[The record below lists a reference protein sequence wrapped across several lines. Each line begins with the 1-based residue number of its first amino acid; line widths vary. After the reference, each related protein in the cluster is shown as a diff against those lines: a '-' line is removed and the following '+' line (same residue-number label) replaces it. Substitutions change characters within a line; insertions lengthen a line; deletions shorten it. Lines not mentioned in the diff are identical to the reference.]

1 MKRNKYLRGIVLFII
16 SIVLSF
22 HLYAQDIDTQ
32 YFDER
37 LKRIEKNIGDLQKN
51 KLQELEK
58 NISSGYISRVEER
71 FGVLE
76 TQYQT
81 NFGKYEELENKI
93 EKLENKFNLL
103 NQELNFR
110 LNEISKKIDNLKIN
124 SLSIEYPEVQ
134 NQSEEINQK
143 SVNSNTDDNQ
153 PKNFSDKD
161 IKINYENAIKLLWSN
176 ELDKALEELIR
187 LKKQNPDDLMPN
199 IQYWLGEVYY
209 AKKNFEQAV
218 IEFGEGLKLFPS
230 SIKGPD
236 NMLKLGLSFS
246 NLNKKLESCNV
257 LIELEIKYPEAAKNV
272 LQRAQKEKKKLNCS
286 EE

>member
-1 MKRNKYLRGIVLFII
+1 MKSYKYSEGIVLFIF

-22 HLYAQDIDTQ
+22 DLFAQEIDTQ

-37 LKRIEKNIGDLQKN
+37 LERIEKNIEDLQKN
-51 KLQELEK
+51 KFQELEN

-93 EKLENKFNLL
+93 EKLQNKFDLL

-110 LNEISKKIDNLKIN
+110 LNEISKKIDNLDLN
-124 SLSIEYPEVQ
+124 SSSIEYPEVQ
-134 NQSEEINQK
+134 NQSKEINQK
-143 SVNSNTDDNQ
+143 SVNSITDDNQ

-257 LIELEIKYPEAAKNV
+257 LIELEIKYPDAAKNV

>member
-1 MKRNKYLRGIVLFII
+1 MKSYKYSEGIVLFIF

-22 HLYAQDIDTQ
+22 DLFAQDIDTQ

-37 LKRIEKNIGDLQKN
+37 LERIEENIEDLQKN
-51 KLQELEK
+51 KFQELEN

-93 EKLENKFNLL
+93 EKLQNKFDLL

-110 LNEISKKIDNLKIN
+110 LNEISKKIDNLDLN
-124 SLSIEYPEVQ
+124 SSSIEYPEVQ
-134 NQSEEINQK
+134 NQSKEINQK
-143 SVNSNTDDNQ
+143 SVNSITDDNQ

-257 LIELEIKYPEAAKNV
+257 LIELEIKYPDAAKNV

>member
-1 MKRNKYLRGIVLFII
+1 MKRYKFLRGIVLFTFSVVI
-16 SIVLSF
+16 SF
-22 HLYAQDIDTQ
+22 DLYAQDIDTQ

-37 LKRIEKNIGDLQKN
+37 LKRIEKNIEDLQKN
-51 KLQELEK
+51 KFQELEK
-58 NISSGYISRVEER
+58 NISTGYISRVEER

-76 TQYQT
+76 TQDQT

-93 EKLENKFNLL
+93 EKLENKLDLL

-110 LNEISKKIDNLKIN
+110 LNEISEKIGNLDMNI
-124 SLSIEYPEVQ
+124 SSTEYPDIQ

-153 PKNFSDKD
+153 SKNFSDKD

-257 LIELEIKYPEAAKNV
+257 LIELEIKYPDAAKNV

>member
-1 MKRNKYLRGIVLFII
+1 MKRNKYLRGTVLFII

-22 HLYAQDIDTQ
+22 NLHAQDIDTQ

-37 LKRIEKNIGDLQKN
+37 LKRIEKNIEDLQKN
-51 KLQELEK
+51 KFQELEK
-58 NISSGYISRVEER
+58 NISTGYISRVEER

-76 TQYQT
+76 TQDQT

-93 EKLENKFNLL
+93 EKLENKFDLL

-110 LNEISKKIDNLKIN
+110 LNEISKKIEDLNIN
-124 SLSIEYPEVQ
+124 STSIEYPEVQ

-153 PKNFSDKD
+153 SKNFSDKD

-257 LIELEIKYPEAAKNV
+257 LIELEIKYPDAAKNV

>member
-1 MKRNKYLRGIVLFII
+1 M
-16 SIVLSF
+16 
-22 HLYAQDIDTQ
+22 
-32 YFDER
+32 
-37 LKRIEKNIGDLQKN
+37 
-51 KLQELEK
+51 
-58 NISSGYISRVEER
+58 
-71 FGVLE
+71 
-76 TQYQT
+76 
-81 NFGKYEELENKI
+81 
-93 EKLENKFNLL
+93 L

-110 LNEISKKIDNLKIN
+110 LNEISKKIDNLNIN

-246 NLNKKLESCNV
+246 NLNKKF
-257 LIELEIKYPEAAKNV
+257 
-272 LQRAQKEKKKLNCS
+272 
-286 EE
+286 

>member
-1 MKRNKYLRGIVLFII
+1 MKRYKFLRGIVLFTFSVVI
-16 SIVLSF
+16 SF
-22 HLYAQDIDTQ
+22 DLYAQDIDTQ

-37 LKRIEKNIGDLQKN
+37 LKRIEKNIEDLQKN
-51 KLQELEK
+51 KFQELEK
-58 NISSGYISRVEER
+58 NISTGYISRVEER

-76 TQYQT
+76 TQDQT

-93 EKLENKFNLL
+93 EKLENKFDLL

-110 LNEISKKIDNLKIN
+110 LNEISKKIEDLNIN
-124 SLSIEYPEVQ
+124 STSIEYPEVQ

-153 PKNFSDKD
+153 SKNFSDKD

-209 AKKNFEQAV
+209 ANKNFQQAV
-218 IEFGEGLKLFPS
+218 IEFGEGFTNFPD

-236 NMLKLGLSFS
+236 NLLKLGLSFS
-246 NLNKKLESCNV
+246 NLNQKNEACSAFF
-257 LIELEIKYPEAAKNV
+257 ELEIKYKNSPKNV
-272 LQRAQKEKKKLNCS
+272 LERSQEERKKLNCP